1 MREDGK
7 RKRRKRKT
15 KEREGSLGAALLPFP
30 YRLAL
35 TVL

>member
-7 RKRRKRKT
+7 RKKRKRKT
-15 KEREGSLGAALLPFP
+15 KERGGSLGAALLPFP
-30 YRLAL
+30 CWWAL